1 MNTAILA
8 HQGGWDEFLMV
19 AGPLLFLSLVVWLAA
34 RRFKP
39 AESESLPAD
48 RNAEDHNAEDYYA
61 EDYNHEDDIEETLS
75 NARGNNPRDPIE
87 EPVP

>member
-1 MNTAILA
+1 MFA

-34 RRFKP
+34 RRFKS
-39 AESESLPAD
+39 AEAEILPAD
-48 RNAEDHNAEDYYA
+48 RNAEDRNAED
-61 EDYNHEDDIEETLS
+61 EIEKTLS
-75 NARGNNPRDPIE
+75 NARGNNPRNPIE

>member
-1 MNTAILA
+1 MSTVVFA

-34 RRFKP
+34 RRFKS
-39 AESESLPAD
+39 AEAD
-48 RNAEDHNAEDYYA
+48 TEK
-61 EDYNHEDDIEETLS
+61 TF
-75 NARGNNPRDPIE
+75 NNPRDPIE

>member
-19 AGPLLFLSLVVWLAA
+19 AGPLLLLSLVVWLAA

-48 RNAEDHNAEDYYA
+48 RNSEDYTP
-61 EDYNHEDDIEETLS
+61 EDRNPDDEIEETLS
-75 NARGNNPRDPIE
+75 NVRVNNPRDPIE

>member
-19 AGPLLFLSLVVWLAA
+19 VGPLLFLSLVVWLAA

-39 AESESLPAD
+39 AESESLLADHDAKD
-48 RNAEDHNAEDYYA
+48 RNPEDRTPD
-61 EDYNHEDDIEETLS
+61 DDIEETLS

>member
-39 AESESLPAD
+39 AEAESLPAD
-48 RNAEDHNAEDYYA
+48 RNAEDYTPEDR
-61 EDYNHEDDIEETLS
+61 NHEDEIEETLS
-75 NARGNNPRDPIE
+75 NVRGNNPRDPIE

>member
-39 AESESLPAD
+39 AESESLPT
-48 RNAEDHNAEDYYA
+48 DHDA
-61 EDYNHEDDIEETLS
+61 EDYNHEDRNPDDDIEETLS